1 MQVRLS
7 IDRKL
12 AMIIAFACVSAI
24 AASTVAIVLRDISA
38 FRQARTEEV
47 ASLARIVGMNSATAT
62 ASKDHHGAERELAVL
77 GTVPHVRSAAI
88 YGPDGRIFAVLH
100 SGSMCLIALPDTAP
114 APGVAIAFR
123 QMMVTESILLDNQP
137 VGCICILSNT
147 RDISAH
153 CRNDAIINA
162 IILLAAGFLGFAA
175 TARLRRRVTDPVKAF
190 AQTADEMLTRNDF
203 SLRVR
208 EDESDDGDL
217 RALATSLNRMLAH
230 VQDKVTT
237 LERDNKALESR
248 AAQRASDLEEEI
260 ATRKRTEEEHQ
271 NLLQKLAASNKEL
284 NDFAYVVSHDLKAP
298 IRAINSLADWLSADC
313 ADKLDN
319 EDKEKLALLVS
330 RTKRMHDLING
341 ILEYSRIGRVKD
353 QAVDTNLNELL
364 KDVVDILAP
373 PEDMQIMIQKDLPT
387 VRYDKTRMMQVFQ
400 NLIGNAVKY
409 MDKPK
414 GIIKVICAD
423 EGSYWQFTIRDNGPG
438 IHWKYFDKIFQLFQT
453 LAPRDQSESTGVG
466 LTLVKKIVT
475 TWGGKIWVES
485 EVGVGSSFIF
495 TLLKT

>member
-1 MQVRLS
+1 
-7 IDRKL
+7 
-12 AMIIAFACVSAI
+12 
-24 AASTVAIVLRDISA
+24 
-38 FRQARTEEV
+38 
-47 ASLARIVGMNSATAT
+47 
-62 ASKDHHGAERELAVL
+62 
-77 GTVPHVRSAAI
+77 
-88 YGPDGRIFAVLH
+88 
-100 SGSMCLIALPDTAP
+100 
-114 APGVAIAFR
+114 
-123 QMMVTESILLDNQP
+123 
-137 VGCICILSNT
+137 
-147 RDISAH
+147 
-153 CRNDAIINA
+153 
-162 IILLAAGFLGFAA
+162 
-175 TARLRRRVTDPVKAF
+175 
-190 AQTADEMLTRNDF
+190 
-203 SLRVR
+203 
-208 EDESDDGDL
+208 
-217 RALATSLNRMLAH
+217 
-230 VQDKVTT
+230 
-237 LERDNKALESR
+237 
-248 AAQRASDLEEEI
+248 
-260 ATRKRTEEEHQ
+260 
-271 NLLQKLAASNKEL
+271 
-284 NDFAYVVSHDLKAP
+284 
-298 IRAINSLADWLSADC
+298 
-313 ADKLDN
+313 
-319 EDKEKLALLVS
+319 
-330 RTKRMHDLING
+330 MHDLING